1 VSQGAA
7 DTLSPQALSELRHE
21 LRTPINQIVGYCEML
36 LEDSDGAEH
45 AARRAGLAE
54 ALAAVRAA
62 LAEIDRAL
70 PPGKSDVR
78 PADAESL
85 HDTLR
90 QPREQILHATETL
103 LADADRG
110 FVTDVHRIRSA
121 AEKLGTAPVAGRSSS
136 GAIAAVPPPPRAT
149 TAPNA
154 QPPAPEADRSVA
166 ARPAA
171 VLVVDDIEDNRA
183 VLQRRLERQG
193 HSVECAAGGEQALAM
208 VAARPFDLVLLDVM
222 MPGMDGFAVLEQLK
236 ASPATRDIPVIMISA
251 LDDMASVVRCI
262 ERGAADYLPKPFDPV
277 LLKARIGACLDQK
290 RLRDH
295 EIAYLR
301 EVERVI
307 GAARAVESGEYQAG
321 ALGDLAARA
330 DELGR
335 LARIFDGMA
344 AGIKARES
352 RLKRQ
357 LDDLRHEISA
367 ARESG
372 ATEAAADEPALRTGD
387 FFAGRY
393 QILETIGA
401 GGMGVV
407 YKARDGELGED
418 VAVKLLRADILK
430 GDDTA
435 VERLKAET
443 RLARRISHPNVVRTH
458 DFGVFQGT
466 CYVTMEYV
474 EGMTVRRLIETR
486 GRLGVSA
493 ALAVAA
499 QLAGALDVAHRHGV
513 VHRDIKPQ
521 NLLLDA
527 EGALKVMD
535 FGVARL
541 VVQTTVLTQA
551 GMVVGTP
558 AYMSPEQLLAE
569 EVDGRSDLY
578 SVGVVLY
585 ECLTGRLPFEAQTPI
600 SLIAKLLHDQ
610 PAPPQDLNPE
620 IPPALSAL
628 ILRLLAKSADQ
639 RPKSAAELGQLL
651 AQLG

>member
-1 VSQGAA
+1 
-7 DTLSPQALSELRHE
+7 
-21 LRTPINQIVGYCEML
+21 
-36 LEDSDGAEH
+36 
-45 AARRAGLAE
+45 
-54 ALAAVRAA
+54 
-62 LAEIDRAL
+62 
-70 PPGKSDVR
+70 
-78 PADAESL
+78 
-85 HDTLR
+85 
-90 QPREQILHATETL
+90 
-103 LADADRG
+103 
-110 FVTDVHRIRSA
+110 
-121 AEKLGTAPVAGRSSS
+121 
-136 GAIAAVPPPPRAT
+136 
-149 TAPNA
+149 
-154 QPPAPEADRSVA
+154 
-166 ARPAA
+166 
-171 VLVVDDIEDNRA
+171 
-183 VLQRRLERQG
+183 
-193 HSVECAAGGEQALAM
+193 
-208 VAARPFDLVLLDVM
+208 
-222 MPGMDGFAVLEQLK
+222 
-236 ASPATRDIPVIMISA
+236 
-251 LDDMASVVRCI
+251 
-262 ERGAADYLPKPFDPV
+262 
-277 LLKARIGACLDQK
+277 
-290 RLRDH
+290 
-295 EIAYLR
+295 
-301 EVERVI
+301 VERVI
-307 GAARAVESGEYQAG
+307 GAARAVESGAYQEG
-321 ALGDLAARA
+321 ALADLAARA

-335 LARIFDGMA
+335 LARVFDGMA

-357 LDDLRHEISA
+357 LDDLRHEIRV

-372 ATEAAADEPALRTGD
+372 AFEAGAEEPALKTGD

-418 VAVKLLRADILK
+418 VAIKLLRADILK

-458 DFGVFQGT
+458 DFGVHQGT

-486 GRLGVSA
+486 GRLSVSA
-493 ALAVAA
+493 ALAVAG

-527 EGALKVMD
+527 DGALKVMD

-541 VVQTTVLTQA
+541 VEQTTVLTQA

-578 SVGVVLY
+578 SAGVVLY
-585 ECLTGRLPFEAQTPI
+585 ECLTGRLPFEAESPI

-610 PAPPQDLNPE
+610 PAPPASLNAD
-620 IPPALSAL
+620 IPPALSDL
-628 ILRLLAKSADQ
+628 ILRLLAKSAAE
-639 RPKSAAELGQLL
+639 RPNSAAELGQLL
-651 AQLG
+651 SQLG